1 MSQQRWLLLQ
11 SGKGEAAV
19 NMALDAALLE
29 LALEMNRPVLRF
41 YGWTAPAASFG
52 YFQSALEIER
62 LTPCRP
68 LVRRPTGGGLVP
80 HDADWTYS
88 VIIPP
93 SHAWYALRAP
103 DSYERI
109 HLWIQRSFTLL
120 DVPVGLATE
129 ARKELPGQCFAGYEK
144 SDVLWLGRKM
154 AGAAQRRTR
163 TGLLIQ
169 GSIQAQP
176 AGVARALWE
185 SAMLSAARELEQA
198 HWEDFVVS
206 ESITGRALQLAAEK
220 YARFEYNYRR

>member
-1 MSQQRWLLLQ
+1 
-11 SGKGEAAV
+11 
-19 NMALDAALLE
+19 
-29 LALEMNRPVLRF
+29 
-41 YGWTAPAASFG
+41 
-52 YFQSALEIER
+52 
-62 LTPCRP
+62 
-68 LVRRPTGGGLVP
+68 VRRPTGGGLVP

-103 DSYERI
+103 DSYERV

-120 DVPVGLATE
+120 DVSVGLATE

-185 SAMLSAARELEQA
+185 SAMVSAGRELEHA

-206 ESITGRALQLAAEK
+206 ESITERALQLAAER